1 MTTPV
6 RAEMDW
12 TRLEAVR
19 GMQLE
24 IEGESDIVTQ
34 LVAMFKDDGAKRVA
48 RAREALQH
56 RDAKSLR
63 LEAHSMKGTAG
74 LLGATTLREA
84 AAAVERQL
92 ETESIDTIGPLV
104 DAAASRS

>member
-34 LVAMFKDDGAKRVA
+34 LVAMFKDDGAKRLA
-48 RAREALQH
+48 RP
-56 RDAKSLR
+56 RDALR
-63 LEAHSMKGTAG
+63 AVVFEHGDQLRDDVALAFDLELHAAHGFEP
-74 LLGATTLREA
+74 RP
-84 AAAVERQL
+84 VHFRPDRCRH
-92 ETESIDTIGPLV
+92 ES
-104 DAAASRS
+104 